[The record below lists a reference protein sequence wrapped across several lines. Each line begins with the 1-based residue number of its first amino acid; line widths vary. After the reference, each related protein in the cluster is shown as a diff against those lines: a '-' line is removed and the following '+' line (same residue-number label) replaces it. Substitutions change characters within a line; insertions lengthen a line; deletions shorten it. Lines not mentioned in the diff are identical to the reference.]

1 MSRDGIIAVCLGA
14 LVATPL
20 AIWLHISLSRIGESS
35 RLVGWLAMI
44 SFLGAWLAII
54 TFLTTL
60 IMLGAVTL
68 AR

>member
-1 MSRDGIIAVCLGA
+1 MTRDGIIAVCVGS

-20 AIWLHISLSRIGESS
+20 AIWLHIALSRIGERS
-35 RLVGWLAMI
+35 RVVSWLAMV
-44 SFLGAWLAII
+44 SFLGAWLAVI

-60 IMLGAVTL
+60 IMLGAVAL